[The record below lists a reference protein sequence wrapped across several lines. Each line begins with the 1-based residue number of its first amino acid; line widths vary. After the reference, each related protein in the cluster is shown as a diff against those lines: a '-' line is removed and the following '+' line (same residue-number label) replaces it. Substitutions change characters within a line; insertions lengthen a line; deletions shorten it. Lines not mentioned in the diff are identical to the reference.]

1 MKIFRLAIPLLIV
14 VALVLLPLLFSREPL
29 QDGRGLRQLVII
41 SPHNEQIRTE
51 FARAFERW
59 HAEQYEEDVYVAWST
74 PGGTSEI
81 RRMLRA
87 QWEAALLEGVSVGGD
102 ADLMFGGGSYEFTQL
117 SKPVTVTDADGSK
130 RDATILEPA
139 EFSDE
144 YLDSIY
150 GTVHEIAGVPL
161 YSPERYWFGAAL
173 SGFGIVYNRDV
184 LSELDVVDPT
194 LWADLANPNLIRE
207 ISLVN
212 PLQSGSVTTAFE
224 AILARLGWSDGW
236 RILRR
241 TAANARSFAPSA
253 PVTPL
258 MVSAGQAAAG
268 ICIDFY
274 GRYQAQAM
282 KTSDL
287 VHGARSPGD
296 PDRIG
301 YIDPPRQTV
310 IDPDPIAVLR
320 NAPDPELAR
329 RFIEFVLSPSG
340 QSLWQF
346 RVDDPADDGMGP
358 SEFELRRM
366 PIRKSMYSMI
376 DRFIDKVDP
385 YTIAEPVK
393 FSNSAFRTFIP
404 VIFDSMAMRDSEL
417 LTEAWKAIID
427 HPGYPKETGIVTA
440 SDVTDPDLIEMLTL
454 FDAMPSIS
462 GPDGSSYDLADAEV
476 LKTVKAGWLRGGW
489 SDDELWPE
497 KADPSQY
504 LRVQLGAYFS
514 ENYRQI
520 IQRSKATGRQANA
533 SQLTGDR

>member
-1 MKIFRLAIPLLIV
+1 MNFIRLLIPLTV
-14 VALVLLPLLFSREPL
+14 VALVLLPLLFSRESL

-51 FARAFERW
+51 FGRAFQKW
-59 HAEQYEEDVYVAWST
+59 HEAQYGEGVYVAWST

-87 QWEAALLEGVSVGGD
+87 QWEAALIEDTSVGGD
-102 ADLMFGGGSYEFTQL
+102 ADLMFGGGSYEFIQL
-117 SKPVTVTDADGSK
+117 SKPVTVTDAEGGK
-130 RDATILEPA
+130 RTATILQPT
-139 EFSDE
+139 EFSAE

-161 YSPERYWFGAAL
+161 YSDQGFWFGAAL

-184 LSELDVVDPT
+184 LAQLEVPDPT
-194 LWADLANPNLIRE
+194 VWADLADPRLIHE

-224 AILARLGWSDGW
+224 AILARLGWNDGW

-287 VHGARSPGD
+287 EYGVRAPGD

-310 IDPDPIAVLR
+310 IDPDPIGILR

-329 RFIEFVLSPSG
+329 RFIDFVLSPQG

-346 RVDDPADDGMGP
+346 RVDDPVDDGLGP
-358 SEFELRRM
+358 TEFELRRM
-366 PIRKSMYSMI
+366 PVRKSMYTRI
-376 DRFIDKVDP
+376 DRFIDQVDP
-385 YTIAEPVK
+385 YAIAEPVK
-393 FSNSAFRTFIP
+393 FANSAFRTFIP
-404 VIFDSMAMRDSEL
+404 VLFDSMAMRDSEL
-417 LTEAWKAIID
+417 LTRAWRAIID
-427 HPGYPKETGIVTA
+427 HPGYPAGGGIITA
-440 SDVTDPDLIEMLTL
+440 EDVDDPNLAKMLEL
-454 FDAMPSIS
+454 FDELPTVP
-462 GPDGSSYDLADAEV
+462 GPDGTSYALSDPDV
-476 LKTVKAGWLRGGW
+476 LKTVKAGWLRDGW

-497 KADPSQY
+497 QADPSQY
-504 LRVQLGAYFS
+504 LRVQLGAYFAD
-514 ENYRQI
+514 NYRRI
-520 IQRSKATGRQANA
+520 IELSKSQGRQADA
-533 SQLTGDR
+533 GQLTGNR

>member
-1 MKIFRLAIPLLIV
+1 MNLVRLLIPLMV

-51 FARAFERW
+51 FARAFEDW
-59 HAEQYEEDVYVAWST
+59 HAANHGEDVYVAWST

-87 QWEAALLEGVSVGGD
+87 QWEAALLEGVTVGGD

-117 SKPVTVTDADGSK
+117 SKPVSVTDANGQK
-130 RDATILEPA
+130 RTATILQSLA
-139 EFSDE
+139 FSSA

-161 YSPERYWFGAAL
+161 YSPDGYWFGAAL

-184 LSELDVVDPT
+184 LAELGVSDPT
-194 LWADLANPNLIRE
+194 VWADLADPRLIRE
-207 ISLVN
+207 ISLVS

-224 AILARLGWSDGW
+224 AILARLGWTDGW

-258 MVSAGQAAAG
+258 MVSSGQAAAG

-282 KTSDL
+282 KTGDL
-287 VHGARSPGD
+287 KYGARGSD
-296 PDRIG
+296 APDRIG

-310 IDPDPIAVLR
+310 IDPDPIGMLR

-329 RFIEFVLSPSG
+329 RFIEFVLSPAG

-346 RVDDPADDGMGP
+346 RVDDPADDDLGP

-366 PIRKSMYSMI
+366 PVRKSMYSRI
-376 DRFIDKVDP
+376 DRFIDQVDP
-385 YTIAEPVK
+385 YAIAEPVK
-393 FSNSAFRTFIP
+393 FANSAFRTFIP
-404 VIFDSMAMRDSEL
+404 VLFDSMAMRDSEL
-417 LTEAWKAIID
+417 LTEAWRAIIS
-427 HPGYPKETGIVTA
+427 HPGYPEGSGIVTA
-440 SDVTDPDLIEMLTL
+440 SDVTDPELVEMLTL
-454 FDAMPSIS
+454 FDAMPSLA
-462 GPDGSSYDLADAEV
+462 GPDGASFDLADPDV
-476 LKTVKAGWLRGGW
+476 LKTVKSGWLRGGW

-497 KADPSQY
+497 EADPSQF
-504 LRVQLGAYFS
+504 LRVRLGAFFS
-514 ENYRQI
+514 ENYRRI
-520 IQRSKATGRQANA
+520 IERSRAVGRQVNA
-533 SQLTGDR
+533 GQLTRNR